1 MKVRS
6 VALAFVSSVYL
17 VALGANIGSAVATT
31 NPVVTTQAYQ
41 ALASGDSTKAI
52 SLYSFAIES
61 RGLEPEVLANALLN
75 RALAYQ
81 QQGQQSK
88 AVDDYT
94 AALSLDAMSAELRA
108 TALYNRGLSQQKLG
122 SRPLAIEDFT
132 SALMLNP
139 SFAHAF
145 LSRAN
150 TLRDSGQYLF
160 ALSDYERAL
169 KYGHP
174 EPARVY
180 FGEAQT
186 YELLKRPNDMKQ
198 MLNSAVLADAS
209 FQPAQDKLASLG
221 VDQTSD
227 ASVANSETAT
237 ADSIL
242 TGSIVAVGGSSII
255 HKPDLPKGIE
265 PPANLTEVNAVVAD
279 ASGENPS
286 VVGRN
291 AKLYTDRLPET
302 ESVVA
307 VVEPTV
313 NSAPV
318 ARGKTIVVAE
328 VPAIP
333 KRLKGKSAAK
343 AVVAAVDDQQPD
355 PAETASIDPIEKT
368 VSTKTSSV
376 AGWGVQIASAASED
390 AAWTTWKNM
399 QKRFKALGDKKPI
412 VVRADLGAKGV
423 FFRVRLAGFED
434 QSGAKS
440 ECASLKSKGVACFIS
455 KSAG

>member
-31 NPVVTTQAYQ
+31 NPVTSQAYRS
-41 ALASGDSTKAI
+41 LTNGDSAKAI

-81 QQGQQSK
+81 QQGQQDK
-88 AVDDYT
+88 AIDDYT
-94 AALSLDAMSAELRA
+94 AALTLDAMSADLRA

-122 SRPLAIEDFT
+122 NGPLAIEDFT
-132 SALMLNP
+132 SALLLNP

-150 TLRDSGQYLF
+150 ALRDSGQYLF

-169 KYGHP
+169 KFGHP

-198 MLNSAVLADAS
+198 MLKSAVLADANY
-209 FQPAQDKLASLG
+209 QPAHDKLASLG
-221 VDQTSD
+221 IDQTSD
-227 ASVANSETAT
+227 ASVDNSETVA
-237 ADSIL
+237 ADPIL
-242 TGSIVAVGGSSII
+242 TASIVAVGGSSTI
-255 HKPDLPKGIE
+255 HKPDLPKGVE
-265 PPANLTEVNAVVAD
+265 PSENLTEVSPDVAD
-279 ASGENPS
+279 VAQEIQPQSKNTP
-286 VVGRN
+286 
-291 AKLYTDRLPET
+291 KLYTDRLPAT
-302 ESVVA
+302 EDVVA
-307 VVEPTV
+307 VAVPEVVKQIAATD
-313 NSAPV
+313 
-318 ARGKTIVVAE
+318 KIVVVDE
-328 VPAIP
+328 VPPIP
-333 KRLKGKSAAK
+333 KNTKAKRAAK
-343 AVVAAVDDQQPD
+343 VIVASAEEQQSD
-355 PAETASIDPIEKT
+355 PAETASIDPVVSKT
-368 VSTKTSSV
+368 TSV

-399 QKRFKALGDKKPI
+399 QKRFKALADKKPI

-423 FFRVRLAGFED
+423 FFRVRLAGFDD
-434 QSGAKS
+434 QNGAKS
-440 ECASLKSKGVACFIS
+440 ECSTLKSKGVACFIS
-455 KSAG
+455 KSDG